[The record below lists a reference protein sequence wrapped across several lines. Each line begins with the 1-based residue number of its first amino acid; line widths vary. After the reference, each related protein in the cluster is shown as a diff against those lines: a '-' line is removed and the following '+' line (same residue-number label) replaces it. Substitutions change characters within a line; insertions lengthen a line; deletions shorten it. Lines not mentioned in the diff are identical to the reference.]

1 MNRWTGLTSAIGI
14 AVAAMLGLSP
24 ASLAQLSD
32 REATVPG
39 VETRRLRTLTIPEAF
54 DRAYF
59 EHDRDFFTNRSIG
72 RQLEWLL
79 FSWTENEIARD
90 GELVYEVYRDVMTQQ
105 ITNDPYLRTPD
116 LINPYNTS
124 LDTLN
129 RTGGNPPVRGSEF
142 IFD

>member
-14 AVAAMLGLSP
+14 AVAATLGFSQT
-24 ASLAQLSD
+24 SVAQLSD

-54 DRAYF
+54 NRAYF

-72 RQLEWLL
+72 RQIEGLF
-79 FSWTENEIARD
+79 FSWTENEIAQD
-90 GELVYEVYRDVMTQQ
+90 GELLYDLYRDVMAQQ
-105 ITNDPYLRTPD
+105 MQGDPYLRTPD
-116 LINPYNTS
+116 LINPFDSS